1 MDIFLDFFFLFVFF
15 VLNSELLLCQCQGH
29 CWMLSEV
36 AMLHILNLNCV
47 SDSVSESENEMM

>member
-1 MDIFLDFFFLFVFF
+1 MDIFLDFYFSFFIC
-15 VLNSELLLCQCQGH
+15 LNSELLLCQCQGH

-47 SDSVSESENEMM
+47 SECVSESEIEMM